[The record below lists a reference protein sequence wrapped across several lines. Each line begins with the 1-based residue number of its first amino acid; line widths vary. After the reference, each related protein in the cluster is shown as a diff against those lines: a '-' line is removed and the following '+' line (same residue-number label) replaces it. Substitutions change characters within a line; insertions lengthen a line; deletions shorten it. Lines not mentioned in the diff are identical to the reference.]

1 MSSHKIRTEPL
12 SGDQGQAFQ
21 AHSLQI
27 ILFGPIT
34 LEPNIVLGSL
44 KIVSLQML
52 NAKFF
57 EIFDE
62 NALKVVMHV
71 KILLICH
78 ASFTYWCMYGFK
90 NQIGPS

>member
-1 MSSHKIRTEPL
+1 
-12 SGDQGQAFQ
+12 
-21 AHSLQI
+21 
-27 ILFGPIT
+27 
-34 LEPNIVLGSL
+34 
-44 KIVSLQML
+44 ML
-52 NAKFF
+52 NANFF
-57 EIFDE
+57 EIFEE